1 MMSLTS
7 ITIRL
12 DNKLKQELDIH
23 LGEIGLSF
31 EDYMKL
37 AAEQFVIQNKV
48 PFEIVM
54 PEEIPNRVTR
64 IAMVEA
70 EAKDLGIIPDDIPEF
85 TNVEDLKKYLNK

>member
-1 MMSLTS
+1 MSLTS